1 MVTLLFGGPSLEGID
16 LSGSDIT
23 LLPPAAQGDLLRYVK
38 EFRPQA
44 VGLLD
49 CELPHRDLPT
59 WHKEIIHILNLGI
72 PVLGAASVGAQRAV
86 ELAPHGMEGV
96 GSIYRRIASGELER
110 DDEVLGEWEQ
120 TPSGIRQISL
130 PLIAMRDAL
139 KRASQAGVLS
149 AEKAAILTGVAEK
162 LFWRERTWETL
173 FEQTI
178 SREISREECAAF
190 RAWLPQ
196 APNPVR
202 EDALALI
209 ERLKELETEEREDEK
224 NHPSH
229 KGESLSSLFKSLN
242 SRDRSISSSQGPLRQ
257 WCLTDSATFSHP
269 DAEELNRQGLNRR
282 LTLLLGTLWKIEPR
296 EELLKLEEQRL
307 RRRFGLK
314 TEEALQDWLIE
325 NDLDQDDLNR
335 LLREEAILHH
345 LHRWFMQGRIHEK
358 NSGALL
364 DEMKLQGKYKAWK
377 EKTAR
382 REQLLKEKQELYR
395 EESTRANSTPFR
407 QLLKEHLRGEK
418 LPWKASLIEIL
429 AETGMELTDF
439 MDEIVASRVARIHL
453 NQTLG
458 GTGKRPEESPHVP
471 S

>member
-1 MVTLLFGGPSLEGID
+1 MVTLLFGGPSLEGIH
-16 LSGSDIT
+16 LSGSHIT

-59 WHKEIIHILNLGI
+59 WHKEIIHTLNLGI

-86 ELAPHGMEGV
+86 ELEPHGMEGV

-120 TPSGIRQISL
+120 TPEGFRQISL
-130 PLIAMRDAL
+130 PLVVIRDAL
-139 KRASQAGVLS
+139 AGAEQEKILS
-149 AEKAAILTGVAEK
+149 SGKAAILLEEAEK
-162 LFWRERTWETL
+162 LFWRHRTWEAL
-173 FEQTI
+173 FEQAI
-178 SREISREECAAF
+178 SREISREEYAAF

-209 ERLKELETEEREDEK
+209 KRLKELEREAREDEK
-224 NHPSH
+224 KPLSH
-229 KGESLSSLFKSLN
+229 KSESLSSLFKSLN
-242 SRDRSISSSQGPLRQ
+242 SRDRSIPSSQGTLRQ
-257 WCLTDSATFSHP
+257 WCLADSATFSHP

-296 EELLKLEEQRL
+296 EEFLKLEEQRL

-314 TEEALQDWLIE
+314 TEEALQAWMRE
-325 NDLDQDDLNR
+325 NDLDRGDLDR
-335 LLREEAILHH
+335 LLQEEATIHH

-377 EKTAR
+377 DKTAR
-382 REQLLKEKQELYR
+382 REQLLKEEQELYR
-395 EESTRANSTPFR
+395 EESTRASSTPFL

-458 GTGKRPEESPHVP
+458 GTGEKQQESNHVP